1 LPGERDD
8 LTQYGTSL
16 DDVTDFSDA
25 VLYDGTVCGSY
36 GPFIT
41 LYPG

>member
-1 LPGERDD
+1 MSNNG
-8 LTQYGTSL
+8 
-16 DDVTDFSDA
+16 VDA

>member
-1 LPGERDD
+1 MGRSHPIRHF
-8 LTQYGTSL
+8 L